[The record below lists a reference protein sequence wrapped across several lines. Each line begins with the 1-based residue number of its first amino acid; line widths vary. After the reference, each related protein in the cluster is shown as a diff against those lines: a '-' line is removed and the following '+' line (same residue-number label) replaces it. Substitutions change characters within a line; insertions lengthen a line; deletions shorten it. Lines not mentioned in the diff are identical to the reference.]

1 MYLGENNMARQS
13 DEYQLEKKSPPRIV
27 VIGVGNLLLKDEGIG
42 IHAVQALQELE
53 LPPDVKLIDGGTSP
67 DLIAYT
73 RAGDKL
79 IIVDAAKAGGE
90 PGTIYRFKPE
100 DLAEERASLAS
111 AHEMGVV
118 ENLKLMS
125 LAGNEP
131 GEIVIIGIEPGEIE
145 FGTELS
151 PELRSKVPEIVE
163 VVLKEMGLL

>member
-1 MYLGENNMARQS
+1 MTGKP
-13 DEYQLEKKSPPRIV
+13 DEYPGGKPPPRIV

-79 IIVDAAKAGGE
+79 IIVDAARAGGE

-100 DLAEERASLAS
+100 DLAAERASLAS

-118 ENLKLMS
+118 ENLKLIS
-125 LAGNEP
+125 LTGNEP

-151 PELRSKVPEIVE
+151 PELQQKVPEIVK
-163 VVLKEMGLL
+163 VVLKEMGLP